1 MSEEIK
7 PCPFCG
13 SEMVEI
19 HWTDKTI
26 CFIEC
31 VECEARTGEI
41 EGGDEAIDL
50 WNQRPYDYD
59 MPAIVKKV
67 QELQYD
73 LSEALTVL
81 QTTLTLNP
89 NAINDINKKV
99 LEKHKRFDVF
109 TEAGF

>member
-13 SEMVEI
+13 SEIEEKDFVEEWI
-19 HWTDKTI
+19 GWWVTCPVCDSLPVPTTK
-26 CFIEC
+26 E
-31 VECEARTGEI
+31 EAMQQ
-41 EGGDEAIDL
+41 

-73 LSEALTVL
+73 LSEALTIL

>member
-1 MSEEIK
+1 MYSID
-7 PCPFCG
+7 
-13 SEMVEI
+13 EMVEI
-19 HWTDKTI
+19 
-26 CFIEC
+26 C
-31 VECEARTGEI
+31 VK
-41 EGGDEAIDL
+41 GDVVKPGNAEYL
-50 WNQRPYDYD
+50 RRNLEEFMSYD